1 MEVKSFREYEGRK
14 TIYGVT
20 GTTRPSDAIKAVMK
34 KKKENTNRFIEY
46 ETRAGVIAPFGDDQI
61 GLYKKG
67 DASGENCIMVWR

>member
-20 GTTRPSDAIKAVMK
+20 GTTRPSDAINAVIK

-46 ETRAGVIAPFGDDQI
+46 NTRSGVIAPFGDDKI

-67 DASGENCIMVWR
+67 DATGENCIMVWR

>member
-20 GTTRPSDAIKAVMK
+20 GTTRPADAINAVMK
-34 KKKENTNRFIEY
+34 KKKENTKNFIEY
-46 ETRAGVIAPFGDDQI
+46 NTRSGVIAPFGDNKI

-67 DASGENCIMVWR
+67 DAIGESCIMVWR